1 MKEEQTTKRKLEDDQ
16 DSSSEESSDDDIV
29 GPSMSDVL
37 PKAVSKSSET
47 KKPKIEQEH
56 HVEKF
61 DLPFDKDYT
70 YSYVLNDR
78 ITALSQATADKFLLI
93 TGSQNG
99 FVQFWRRK
107 EKSDNSKETSMRS
120 DTNQDTGG
128 IEIVSEI
135 CAHPGKEISLLL
147 LDSLTSKLASIA
159 KDDKLCN
166 IYDLNTLDMIQ
177 RIPLT
182 FIPDTSRF
190 NLGCWFT
197 KDMNSYLILSEKDA
211 CTIHIINPEDE
222 EEHSTKQIH
231 KQPTSIILPNLQ
243 HDCIVSFDKRGMIEY
258 WNPFTDEHPSRLKFR
273 FKTETDLMVFVK
285 QKTPVDTAVLDT
297 SESKLVAY
305 SSISHSIKIF
315 DFETGK
321 LETTLML
328 EVSEITDDRNCPTTM
343 IYDSN
348 NDLIY
353 LSYGN
358 YISVLDIKSG
368 SSVFKL
374 GESCIPRDQ
383 PISRFVISK
392 QFSFKR
398 FDIDMV
404 VSKNEILESELE
416 KESTLFAITSNG
428 HNLMSFDRT
437 NPKLTTVD
445 LKGKTWTRQKT
456 KTVQTNFPV
465 VVLHTSLGDIRVKL
479 FNDAASKTAE
489 NFITLCKRNFY
500 DNITFHRVIK
510 DFMIQSGDP
519 TGDGTG
525 GISAW
530 NNHFEDEFSASLN
543 HSRPYMLSMANSGP
557 NTNGSQ
563 FFITTTSTPWLDNKH
578 TVFGEVI
585 DGHDTVKAIEGSE
598 TDRNDKPV
606 NQIIILSTSIESE

>member
-1 MKEEQTTKRKLEDDQ
+1 MKEELATKRKLEDDQ
-16 DSSSEESSDDDIV
+16 ESSSEESSDDDIV
-29 GPSMSDVL
+29 GPSISDLL

-47 KKPKIEQEH
+47 KRPKIEQEH
-56 HVEKF
+56 HVEI

-70 YSYVLNDR
+70 YSYVLNER
-78 ITALSQATADKFLLI
+78 ITALAQTTGDEFLLI

-99 FVQFWRRK
+99 IVQFWRRK
-107 EKSDNSKETSMRS
+107 EKSDNSKETLKRS
-120 DTNQDTGG
+120 GTNQETGV

-135 CAHPGKEISLLL
+135 RAHPGKEISLLL
-147 LDSLTSKLASIA
+147 LDSVTSKLASIA

-166 IYDLNTLDMIQ
+166 IYDINTLDMIQ
-177 RIPLT
+177 RIPLKFT
-182 FIPDTSRF
+182 PDTSHF

-197 KDMNSYLILSEKDA
+197 RDMNSYLVLSEKDT

-222 EEHSTKQIH
+222 EEQITKQIH
-231 KQPTSIILPNLQ
+231 KQPTLIILPNAQ

-258 WNPFTDEHPSRLKFR
+258 WNPFTDEHPPRLKFR
-273 FKTETDLMVFVK
+273 YKTETDLMTFVK
-285 QKTPVDTAVLDT
+285 QRTPVDTAVLDP
-297 SESKLVAY
+297 SGSRLAAY
-305 SSISHSIKIF
+305 SSKSHSVKIF
-315 DFETGK
+315 DFATGK
-321 LETTLML
+321 LENNLIL
-328 EVSEITDDRNCPTTM
+328 EKSEITDDRNCPTTM
-343 IYDSN
+343 VYDSSKK
-348 NDLIY
+348 LIY

-358 YISVLDIKSG
+358 YISVLDTKLG
-368 SSVFKL
+368 SSVLKL

-383 PISRFVISK
+383 PISRFEISK
-392 QFSFKR
+392 EFSFKR

-416 KESTLFAITSNG
+416 KESTLFAITSDG
-428 HNLMSFDRT
+428 HNLMSFDRAD
-437 NPKLTTVD
+437 PKLTTVD
-445 LKGKTWTRQKT
+445 LQSKTWTRQKT
-456 KTVQTNFPV
+456 KTVQASYPV
-465 VVLHTSLGDIRVKL
+465 VVLHTSLGDIKVKL
-479 FNDAASKTAE
+479 FNDAAPKAAE

-510 DFMIQSGDP
+510 EFMIQSGDP
-519 TGDGTG
+519 LGDGTG

-530 NNHFEDEFSASLN
+530 NNHFEDEFSPSLN

-578 TVFGEVI
+578 TVFGEVV
-585 DGHDTVKAIEGSE
+585 DGQDTVKAIEGAE